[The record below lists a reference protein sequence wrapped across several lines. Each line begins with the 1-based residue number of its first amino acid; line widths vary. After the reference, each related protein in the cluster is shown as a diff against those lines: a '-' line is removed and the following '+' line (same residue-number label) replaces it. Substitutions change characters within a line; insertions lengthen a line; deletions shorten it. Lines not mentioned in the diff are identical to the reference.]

1 MAWNDWTRT
10 QYAYSNRNHWTD
22 DAIHPC
28 IQVIST
34 LSLGQVQASDWSLI
48 QSVPKHVAMVQRI
61 VRLRQDSRRE
71 EPI

>member
-10 QYAYSNRNHWTD
+10 QHAYSDRNHWKD

-34 LSLGQVQASDWSLI
+34 LSLGRVLVSDWSLI
-48 QSVPKHVAMVQRI
+48 QSAPKHVAMEQRTA
-61 VRLRQDSRRE
+61 RLRQDSRKE